1 LIFSPLAP
9 NLSII
14 PQNRLGYSLAEWLFY
29 RLKLTKLAKMAE
41 VKNTPIQG
49 VVEIFPRIF
58 PDNRGYFFESFRQDW
73 LEKAGF
79 SEVWVQDNQSF
90 SQKGTVRGLHFQNAP
105 FAQAKLVRV
114 ISGKV
119 LDVALDLRKDSPT
132 FGQFYSTI
140 LDSEKN
146 NLLYIPAGFGH
157 GFSVLEDAVFVYKCS
172 NYYNKGSEGGILWSD
187 PALGIDWMVD
197 EPIISEKDQVWPTL
211 EEFRIQTGGG
221 L

>member
-1 LIFSPLAP
+1 
-9 NLSII
+9 
-14 PQNRLGYSLAEWLFY
+14 
-29 RLKLTKLAKMAE
+29 MAE
-41 VKNTPIQG
+41 LKNTAIPGLI
-49 VVEIFPRIF
+49 EIFPKIF

-73 LEKAGF
+73 LQNLGIVEN
-79 SEVWVQDNQSF
+79 WVQDNQSF
-90 SQKGTVRGLHFQNAP
+90 SQKGTVRGLHFQRSP
-105 FAQAKLVRV
+105 YGQAKLVRV

-132 FGQFYSTI
+132 FGKTYSTV

-172 NYYNKGSEGGILWSD
+172 NYYNKEAEGGVLWSD
-187 PALGIDWMVD
+187 PMLKVNWMVD
-197 EPIISEKDQVWPTL
+197 QPLISEKDNFWPTL
-211 EEFRIQTGGG
+211 EEFKNQTGGG

>member
-1 LIFSPLAP
+1 
-9 NLSII
+9 
-14 PQNRLGYSLAEWLFY
+14 
-29 RLKLTKLAKMAE
+29 MAE
-41 VKNTPIQG
+41 VKITPIPG
-49 VVEIFPRIF
+49 VLEIFPRIF
-58 PDNRGYFFESFRQDW
+58 PDSRGYFFESFRQDW
-73 LEKAGF
+73 LDEVGV
-79 SEVWVQDNQSF
+79 SENWVQDNQSF
-90 SQKGTVRGLHFQNAP
+90 SQKGTVRGLHFQKAP

-140 LDSEKN
+140 LDAEKN

-172 NYYNKGSEGGILWSD
+172 NYYHKSSEGGVLWSD
-187 PALGIDWMVD
+187 PALHIDWMV
-197 EPIISEKDQVWPTL
+197 EAPIISDKDKGWPLL
-211 EEFRIQTGGG
+211 EEFRLETGGG